1 MSDNKP
7 NGLTWDNVSC
17 FTWNEISNFTWE
29 ELQSCA
35 EKLLEKA
42 RNDNRPLT
50 VSVIDKL
57 NALCAELPEDAPE
70 FKYEMTISGACALVT
85 AVIVYINTLPSI
97 AEKYS
102 PLVQNF
108 IETIIDFLSN

>member
-1 MSDNKP
+1 MSENKSS
-7 NGLTWDNVSC
+7 GLTWGDVSG
-17 FTWNEISNFTWE
+17 FTWGKTSNFTWE
-29 ELQSCA
+29 ELQLSA

-42 RNDNRPLT
+42 RDDNRPLP

-70 FKYEMTISGACALVT
+70 FKYELTISGACALVT
-85 AVIVYINTLPSI
+85 AVIVYMNTLPSI

-102 PLVQNF
+102 PLVQNV
-108 IETIIDFLSN
+108 IEAIIDFFSN